1 MPMSL
6 NKMMLTTVAEGLAD
20 LLPDMVFVG
29 GAVVE
34 LYIPDDV
41 EIAEVRQTE
50 DVDCVAAI
58 TGRNNFTEL
67 EERLRKLGFQ
77 HEKNIICRWVYKDVI
92 VDVMPTDEKV
102 LGFSNRW
109 YREGITHAISHHLSD
124 RTVINILPVTW
135 FIACKIEALLGR
147 GITDLRLSKDL
158 EDIVFLLNYLV
169 GLEDEI
175 AMADYPVKKY
185 IQKNFQALLK
195 YDVLP
200 EAIFCVLPAGENNPQ
215 KAKLILQKIQAIINM
230 V

>member
-1 MPMSL
+1 
-6 NKMMLTTVAEGLAD
+6 MMLITVAEGLAD
-20 LLPDMVFVG
+20 LLPDMLFVG

-34 LYIPDDV
+34 LYIPNDV

-50 DVDCVAAI
+50 DVDCVAEI
-58 TGRNNFTEL
+58 TNRNDFTEL
-67 EERLRKLGFQ
+67 EDRLRKLGFQ
-77 HEKNIICRWVYKDVI
+77 HEKNVICRWIYKDVI
-92 VDVMPTDEKV
+92 VDVMPTDENI

-109 YREGITHAISHHLSD
+109 YREGIAHAIPYHLSD
-124 RTVINILPVTW
+124 TAVINILPVAW

-158 EDIVFLLNYLV
+158 EDIVFLLDYLA

-185 IQKNFQALLK
+185 IQENFRTLLE

-200 EAIFCVLPAGENNPQ
+200 EAIFCVLPAGENSPQ
-215 KAKLILQKIQAIINM
+215 NAKLILQKMQALINI

>member
-1 MPMSL
+1 
-6 NKMMLTTVAEGLAD
+6 MMLATVAEGLAD

-34 LYIPDDV
+34 LYIPNGV

-50 DVDCVAAI
+50 DVDCVAEI
-58 TGRNNFTEL
+58 TSRNDFMEL

-77 HEKNIICRWVYKDVI
+77 HEKNVICRWIYKDVI
-92 VDVMPTDEKV
+92 VDVMPTDENI

-109 YREGITHAISHHLSD
+109 YREGIAHAISYHLSD
-124 RTVINILPVTW
+124 TTVINMLPVAW
-135 FIACKIEALLGR
+135 FIACKIEALLRR

-158 EDIVFLLNYLV
+158 EDIVFLLNYLAS
-169 GLEDEI
+169 LEDEI
-175 AMADYPVKKY
+175 AMVDYQVKKY
-185 IQKNFQALLK
+185 IQENFQILLE

-215 KAKLILQKIQAIINM
+215 NAKLILQKIQAIINIA
-230 V
+230 